1 MLKQI
6 ICMFIII
13 TSSNIIEA
21 RRGGL
26 PIDMRKQVNHI
37 KNHCNRYAKMISNI
51 SNNIENTTY
60 CKNYF
65 MTNVFYNV
73 DCIKNCTS
81 DTILYNFN
89 KTRYECIN
97 TNMNELSTGVSI
109 AFVIMFI
116 MSICCLMSSE
126 K

>member
-13 TSSNIIEA
+13 TFSNIIEA
-21 RRGGL
+21 RRGL

-37 KNHCNRYAKMISNI
+37 KNNCNRYAKTISNI
-51 SNNIENTTY
+51 SNNVENTTY

-65 MTNVFYNV
+65 MTNVFYNI
-73 DCIKNCTS
+73 DCIKNCTN
-81 DTILYNFN
+81 DTILYNFS

-97 TNMNELSTGVSI
+97 TNINKLSTSI
-109 AFVIMFI
+109 SITFVIMFI
-116 MSICCLMSSE
+116 MSICCLMSSA